1 MSISLLTLRRLVV
14 FAHGKAVYDQQFHLG
29 VNIISGENGSGK
41 STIADFIF
49 YILGGEFDEWKE
61 KAKLCDEVRAEIST
75 TSGPL
80 TLRRRIDGR
89 QEPIIVF
96 FGPMEDAL
104 ASPIEGWERYPIR
117 RQTEKQLGFSQML
130 FRACGIPEAPSGEGA
145 NVTVHQILRLLY
157 ADQRT
162 PAPRLFRFE
171 RFDTRDIRT
180 AVGEL
185 LLGANTYD
193 LYEAQLEFR
202 NANKTLTDRQQR
214 LRSLLEAI
222 PAEYGSMNVLELAQR
237 ITALEAESAALVADI
252 GAIDDAAPGAA
263 DKEFEESRGTALKA
277 IRRDRARLRQI
288 EELIEKLELE
298 IADLDTF
305 VDYLE
310 ETMAKANASSS
321 LAEALGTIDFAYCPA
336 CLAPIDEAAAAAGCV
351 LCAKPVDPERESAR
365 YLEIKLDLSL
375 QLRES
380 RQILGAKETELQKS
394 SQELKSTR
402 QDLRKRNVEFQSAY
416 ELSGSPREARLATLN
431 NRIGQIGQQISY
443 LGSVRELAEKVA
455 TLIAERD
462 AAQSEVDRL
471 TALISRL
478 QHATSGRVQDAM
490 RLVSSTAKSLLMQD
504 LARQEEFES
513 PGQVTID
520 FADDAILVDG
530 KMNFAE
536 SSNVV
541 LKNAA
546 VLALLGAA
554 ARDEKFYHPRF
565 VLMDNVE
572 DKGMEQVRS
581 HNFQEIIVNLSKS
594 VATPHQVIFTTSM
607 LNPDLDLDQFTI
619 GRHYTKQFRTLD
631 FGSAPLDD
639 RTSRSADGPN
649 NDNNTPP
656 SPDLP

>member
-1 MSISLLTLRRLVV
+1 MSLLALRRLVV
-14 FAHGKAVYDQQFHLG
+14 FSHGKAVYDEEFHLG

-49 YILGGEFDEWKE
+49 YVLGGEFDEWKE

-75 TSGPL
+75 PSGPL

-117 RQTEKQLGFSQML
+117 RQTEKQLGFSQMI
-130 FRACGIPEAPSGEGA
+130 FRACGIPEAPTGEGA

-171 RFDTRDIRT
+171 RFDTRDIRA
-180 AVGEL
+180 AVGDL
-185 LLGANTYD
+185 LLGANTYE

-202 NANKTLTDRQQR
+202 SANKTLADRQQR

-222 PAEYGSMNVLELAQR
+222 PAEYGSMNVRELAER
-237 ITALEAESAALVADI
+237 MTALERESAALIQEIDAL
-252 GAIDDAAPGAA
+252 DDAEPAA
-263 DKEFEESRGTALKA
+263 DDKEFEENRGAAFKE
-277 IRRDRARLRQI
+277 IRRERTRLRQI
-288 EELIEKLELE
+288 EELIERLELE
-298 IADLDTF
+298 ISDLDTF

-310 ETMAKANASSS
+310 EAAAKANAASS
-321 LAEALGTIDFAYCPA
+321 LADALGTIDFAYCPA
-336 CLAPIDEAAAAAGCV
+336 CLAPIDVGEPAACV

-380 RQILGAKETELQKS
+380 RQILEAKETELQKS
-394 SQELKSTR
+394 TQELKAIR
-402 QDLRKRNVEFQSAY
+402 QDLRKRSLEFQSAY
-416 ELSGSPREARLATLN
+416 ELSASPREAKLAVLN

-455 TLIAERD
+455 ALIAERD
-462 AAQSEVDRL
+462 SAQSEVDRF
-471 TALISRL
+471 TALINRL
-478 QHATSGRVQDAM
+478 QHATSGRVLDAM
-490 RLVSSTAKSLLMQD
+490 RLVSGTAKALLMQD
-504 LARQEEFES
+504 LKRQEEFEN

-546 VLALLGAA
+546 LLALLGAA
-554 ARDEKFYHPRF
+554 AQDEKFYHPRF

-572 DKGMEQVRS
+572 DKGMEQIRS
-581 HNFQEIIVNLSKS
+581 HNFQEIIVNLSRS
-594 VATPHQVIFTTSM
+594 VATPHQIIFTTSM
-607 LNPDLDLDQFTI
+607 LNPELDLDQFTI
-619 GRHYTKQFRTLD
+619 GRHYTKEFRTLD
-631 FGSAPLDD
+631 FGA
-639 RTSRSADGPN
+639 
-649 NDNNTPP
+649 
-656 SPDLP
+656 LPTKDIDTAT